1 MRLEKLQVS
10 GFGHLHGLSI
20 DLDGPVTVLYGPN
33 EAGKSTLLGFVRA
46 MLFGIPSRTYGA
58 QRYEPVKGTVH
69 GGMLTIRADDGARWV
84 IERYAQPPEGAAL
97 SGTRGDR
104 LRITVNDVEGNFREV
119 TQEEMQKVLLAGMS
133 KDMFKQL
140 FAISL
145 TELQEVA
152 ALQSEEM
159 NTFLFHAGIGGGNA
173 ILRGEK
179 KLISEMDKLYRP
191 KGRNQEVAQIL
202 QSIERLNLE
211 AKTVKSLLPRYHEL
225 LEELSQV
232 SDALSRSEEEL
243 AVRSQEAS
251 RLHRAATSRAD
262 WIKRE
267 AAMAE
272 LGSLSSDS
280 STYPQQGIARWN
292 AVQDDKE
299 RLLLENSELARVKD
313 LLQQD
318 LDSIHLDEMLLNH
331 DTSLRSLA
339 ERLPGYESRL
349 RELGDIQAEIKS
361 LSIRIK
367 QGLQSIH
374 PDWTETHLRSFAGT
388 VGERELV
395 RQFISRFGAYDKE
408 MEMLRNERFKLEREV
423 LSLEAAYANAA
434 QIVEESEVQ
443 YRKQFSIIAPEDRS
457 EIRILWN
464 EIRAEL
470 DRWRELANSREAERR
485 AAEAEQAA
493 GVRMKSLYKKM
504 LGGAG
509 LLTLVLPVI
518 LWLTTKQMISS
529 AISGIA
535 LLGLDIILWSGIRS
549 NDKSFHRS
557 KRRRGMQ
564 TGENSTATD
573 NSLKTLVPKLIR
585 HPLTAA
591 AGAASITRTASLE
604 LGSGNSN
611 GTAFSSMENW
621 EEEERLLR
629 RLMENWQ
636 LWAQRQ
642 EVLET
647 ECAAS
652 RRRTAE
658 KIDELQA
665 QEREMARR
673 EEAFSKLSE
682 EWEQWLMDRN
692 LPSLLTPEAA
702 LDVFHIAEQG
712 REWLG
717 RFDDLSDKELA
728 LKADNEAF
736 VREAKAYGIHV
747 GDDSTGGVGYAGSA
761 EIIFAVRQA
770 FGKLDRQLEMKAR
783 YEIISAKMKSLEEEQ
798 GRLNDRMNRVMV
810 EESHLLQASGAHD
823 GEEFLRKGAEAAR
836 CEELEREIRQWDLL
850 LFGTL
855 DNEKSADLE
864 SLLRSSDEEEL
875 VEWAEQAER
884 VKRETESQRLEL
896 QERRGRIL
904 QEMETLEARGRQGDL
919 LQQLAEQ
926 KSLLGNALD
935 KYAVMAVCHELI
947 VRVRQIYEEER
958 QPAVLLAA
966 SNYLQRM
973 TGGVYFRILMKM
985 GSQELLAEHREH
997 GPIGSS
1003 YLSRGTAEQL
1013 YLSMRLALS
1022 DAVSGQLKLPI
1033 LLDDLFVNFDHSRMT
1048 GALSV
1053 IQTVSEQHQVIMM
1066 TCHDHIAQG
1075 VMNKLPDCQIIH
1087 L

>member
-10 GFGHLHGLSI
+10 GFGHLHGLKI
-20 DLDGPVTVLYGPN
+20 DLEGPVTVLYGPN
-33 EAGKSTLLGFVRA
+33 EAGKSTILGFVRA

-58 QRYEPVKGTVH
+58 LRYEPVKGTVH
-69 GGMLTIRADDGARWV
+69 GGMLTLKADNGAQWV

-104 LRITVNDVEGNFREV
+104 LRITVNDAEGNLREV

-133 KDMFKQL
+133 KEMFKQL

-159 NTFLFHAGIGGGNA
+159 NTFLFHAGIGGGNT

-179 KLISEMDKLYRP
+179 KLMSEMDKLYRP

-232 SDALSRSEEEL
+232 SNALIQSEEEL

-251 RLHRAATSRAD
+251 SLYRAVTSRPD

-267 AAMAE
+267 AALVE
-272 LGSLSSDS
+272 LATLPSDS
-280 STYPQQGIARWN
+280 STFPQLGITRWN
-292 AVQDDKE
+292 GLQDDKE
-299 RLLLENSELARVKD
+299 RLMLENSELVRVKSK
-313 LLQQD
+313 LQQELNSIE
-318 LDSIHLDEMLLNH
+318 LDASLLNH
-331 DTSLRSLA
+331 EASLRSLA

-349 RELGDIQAEIKS
+349 RELGDTQAEIKS
-361 LSIRIK
+361 LGVRIK
-367 QGLQSIH
+367 QCIQSIH
-374 PDWTETHLRSFAGT
+374 PDWSDFHLRSFAGT

-395 RQFISRFGAYDKE
+395 RKYISRFAAYDKE
-408 MEMLRNERFKLEREV
+408 MDMLRSERFKLEREV
-423 LSLEAAYANAA
+423 LSLEGAYAGAA
-434 QIVEESEVQ
+434 ERLEESESI
-443 YRKQFSIIAPEDRS
+443 YRKQFAIIAAEDRS
-457 EIRILWN
+457 EIRMLWS
-464 EIRAEL
+464 EISIEL
-470 DRWRELANSREAERR
+470 DRWRELASSRATDRR
-485 AAEAEQAA
+485 AVEAEQEA
-493 GVRMKSLYKKM
+493 GARMQSLYKKI

-509 LLTLVLPVI
+509 VLTLVLPVI
-518 LWLTTKQMISS
+518 LWLTTEQLLGA

-535 LLGLDIILWSGIRS
+535 LLGFDMILWSSIRGG
-549 NDKSFHRS
+549 DKLANRS
-557 KRRRGMQ
+557 KRRRGVPPA
-564 TGENSTATD
+564 EESTAEAR
-573 NSLKTLVPKLIR
+573 LKTLVPKLIR

-591 AGAASITRTASLE
+591 SGAAYSTRKGIMDSTPVTD
-604 LGSGNSN
+604 
-611 GTAFSSMENW
+611 GTDFLLMENW

-636 LWAQRQ
+636 LWAQRN
-642 EVLET
+642 EVLEI
-647 ECAAS
+647 ELAAS

-658 KIDELQA
+658 KIDALQA

-673 EEAFSKLSE
+673 EEAFSSLSD
-682 EWEQWLMDRN
+682 EWERWLDDRH
-692 LPSLLTPEAA
+692 LPALLSPEAA
-702 LDVFHIAEQG
+702 LDVFRIAEQG
-712 REWLG
+712 REWLS
-717 RFDDLSDKELA
+717 RFEVLSGKVAA
-728 LKADNEAF
+728 LQSDNDAF
-736 VREAKAYGIHV
+736 VREAKAYGIHF
-747 GDDSTGGVGYAGSA
+747 GVNTIGEELNSSSA
-761 EIIFAVRQA
+761 ELILEVRQTLSN
-770 FGKLDRQLEMKAR
+770 LDQQLELKVR
-783 YEIISAKMKSLEEEQ
+783 YELLSAKMKSLEEEQ
-798 GRLNDRMNRVMV
+798 SRLNDRLNRIL
-810 EESHLLQASGAHD
+810 EAEGNLLQASGTHN
-823 GEEFLRKGAEAAR
+823 GEEFLRKGADAAR
-836 CEELEREIRQWDLL
+836 YEELDREIRQWNLL
-850 LFGTL
+850 LFGAL
-855 DNEKSADLE
+855 DKEKSADLE
-864 SLLRSSDEEEL
+864 TLLRSYTEEEL
-875 VEWAEQAER
+875 SEHAENAEQT
-884 VKRETESQRLEL
+884 KRETESQRLGL

-904 QEMETLEARGRQGDL
+904 QEMETLEAGGRQGDL

-958 QPAVLLAA
+958 QPAVLQAA
-966 SNYLQRM
+966 SSYLQEM
-973 TGGVYFRILMKM
+973 TGGAYHRILMKM

-1033 LLDDLFVNFDHSRMT
+1033 LLDDLFVNFDHSRMA

-1053 IQTVSEQHQVIMM
+1053 IKTVSEQHQVIMM
-1066 TCHDHIAQG
+1066 TCHEHVAQAAI
-1075 VMNKLPDCQIIH
+1075 NKLPGCQIVR